1 MYSSSPILA
10 DLLRIIGPS
19 LFPYMTT
26 SAAPILMM
34 SPFVVLLVPIDIC
47 FLCPLPDWLA
57 FAAEYSDNLAGPV
70 IGNRIEVHSI
80 GLALGVPTC
89 QIQKFGVP
97 LTEVLW
103 HPV

>member
-1 MYSSSPILA
+1 MSSSSPILV